1 MVQHAVGVWIGLRRI
16 ILRQDRFGSHSCHGT
31 YPLGPEL
38 GLWVANGNLRYTL
51 LCKFKVFRF
60 FFLIFMSCAK
70 RIMHTFAY
78 RQSVARC
85 LSVVL
90 VVLIVVV
97 CIKMAL

>member
-1 MVQHAVGVWIGLRRI
+1 
-16 ILRQDRFGSHSCHGT
+16 
-31 YPLGPEL
+31 
-38 GLWVANGNLRYTL
+38 
-51 LCKFKVFRF
+51 
-60 FFLIFMSCAK
+60 MSCAK

-97 CIKMAL
+97 YIKMAFWACVGNVW